1 MSASTALAATL
12 GRQRRGALAVGG
24 VVAAR
29 ALSIAALSIP
39 GIRGSR
45 FTRGSIS
52 RAFMAC
58 KRLRRC
64 SPDGRPVRAA
74 LVNLALPRTRCKQRS
89 TERAFPKIRGPYTP
103 PTAYQALSS
112 PPPVALVTP
121 PQAPLFATV
130 AGRPPEVIPPV
141 GGAPGGSFGPPVFA
155 GIPSPG
161 GGGGGGSFTPP
172 IVTTVTPLAPVT
184 LAAPVPEPASWG
196 MTCLGFGLMGAA
208 FRRRVA
214 AGYRPARA

>member
-1 MSASTALAATL
+1 MSVTALAVTL

-24 VVAAR
+24 VVIAA
-29 ALSIAALSIP
+29 ALSMAALSIP
-39 GIRGSR
+39 GLGKSVHEGIDKGLHGVQTVAAMLAERSPG
-45 FTRGSIS
+45 TRGVGEL
-52 RAFMAC
+52 ALLKH
-58 KRLRRC
+58 KRQ
-64 SPDGRPVRAA
+64 AA
-74 LVNLALPRTRCKQRS
+74 LH
-89 TERAFPKIRGPYTP
+89 ERALPKIRGPYTP

-161 GGGGGGSFTPP
+161 GGGEGGSFTPP

-196 MTCLGFGLMGAA
+196 MMLLGFGLMGAA